1 MKKQFKRM
9 FMMLT
14 FLFITNLMFGQ
25 GATTSSMSGMILDNK
40 GEPLP
45 GASIVAIHVPSGTQ
59 YANIADNSGN
69 YRIQN
74 MRIGGPYKINVSFIG
89 YSAVSYTEITLKL
102 GETYVQN
109 GQLSETTTALNEVIV
124 TAGLR
129 NSILSSERSG
139 TQTNVSRRDLNN
151 LPTISR
157 SLTDFAKFTPQ
168 AQGNSFGGRDAR
180 FNSITVDG
188 AAFNNNFGVSSNP
201 LPGGNA
207 QPISLDAIEEISV
220 SIAPYDVTLS
230 QFTGAS
236 INAVTRSGDNT
247 FKASIYTYIRPKS
260 FTGNTVAGN
269 DVAGAND
276 RNSQNYGFRVGGP
289 IIKNKLFFFLS
300 GEYEK
305 ELLPGV
311 SWRPSTDGVA
321 VPDQLISRTLE
332 SDMILVKDHLMSVYN
347 YDAGKYKDF
356 DPFMNKNTKF
366 LARLDWNISKDH
378 KFTVRYNEVV
388 GTSDQETSSNS
399 GPPNNARNSGRISS
413 QSMIFSNALYGFQN
427 TVRSIT
433 GELNSNFGSKISNK
447 FLTSY
452 TFIQDTRT
460 SNSDL
465 FPFVDIWTGF
475 DANFKNGDQYM
486 SFGHELFSFNNDV
499 TNKTLSFTD
508 NLTINLN
515 NHSLTTGVSFDR
527 LFFRNSFI
535 REGTS
540 YYRYASVNDFINN
553 TDPIGFGVTYGYNG
567 IDAPGSIGTFGFA
580 ALYGQDE
587 WQVLPKLKVTYGV
600 RLELPLYLDDMQD
613 NPAISALTFA
623 EGKTIDVGT
632 WPKSQV
638 LVSPR
643 FGFNYDIKGDRSLQ
657 VRGGTGLFT
666 GLLPFVWFTNQPTNS
681 GLIQVPEIGW
691 GLVSTDV
698 TPPIDPN
705 APLTRDSKL
714 VGLGF
719 NPDYRALID
728 NNPAL
733 FPQTAGT
740 LASGSSLA
748 QVGKDFKF
756 PQVWRSNLGVDVE
769 LPWNMVFTG
778 EAIFSKDVNAL
789 RQININEAPYTGNMT
804 GPDTR
809 PYWTSSTAAKVVT
822 TVSNA
827 MELTNTKEGYQ
838 YSLTAH
844 LTKNF
849 NNGLSGMFAYT
860 FTEAKDITSN
870 PGSSASSAWGSNS
883 AIGSLNDPGLSW
895 SNFATPHKLI
905 GNVSYRIEYAKN
917 FATTLS
923 LVYQGYQTG
932 RWSYTYSND
941 LNGDGNSSDLMYIP
955 ATDAEITFA
964 DYSNTSGVVVMTAD
978 EQRVA
983 FWNYVNNNKYLS
995 KHKGEYAERFGHV
1008 QPWIHR
1014 FDVKLLQ
1021 DIFTNFGTDRKYTL
1035 QISVDMLNV
1044 GNLLNDEWGTYSFN
1058 PLANFENVRPL
1069 TVVTRGSDTQVPVYR
1084 LNATSFADFE
1094 TKTTLS
1100 KSINT
1105 SSTWGC
1111 LLGIRLIF

>member
-1 MKKQFKRM
+1 MPGAAIIAVHVHSGSQY
-9 FMMLT
+9 
-14 FLFITNLMFGQ
+14 
-25 GATTSSMSGMILDNK
+25 ATT
-40 GEPLP
+40 
-45 GASIVAIHVPSGTQ
+45 
-59 YANIADNSGN
+59 ADNSGN
-69 YRIQN
+69 FRIQN
-74 MRIGGPYKINVSFIG
+74 MRVGGPYTVKVSFIG
-89 YSAVSYTEITLKL
+89 YLTSSYTDITLKL
-102 GETYVQN
+102 GENFVQN
-109 GQLSETTTALNEVIV
+109 VQLGQATTTLNEVVV

-139 TQTNVSRRDLNN
+139 PQTNVNSRDLTS

-157 SLTDFAKFTPQ
+157 SITDFTKYTPQ
-168 AQGNSFGGRDAR
+168 AQGNSFGGRDGR
-180 FNSITVDG
+180 FNTITVDG
-188 AAFNNNFGVSSNP
+188 AAFNNNFGLSSSP

-220 SIAPYDVTLS
+220 NIAPYDIRLS

-260 FTGNTVAGN
+260 FTGNTVDGN

-276 RNSQNYGFRVGGP
+276 RSSQNYGFRVGGP

-305 ELLPGV
+305 ESIPGV
-311 SWRPSTDGVA
+311 TWTPSTDGVA
-321 VPDQLISRTLE
+321 NADLMISRTLE
-332 SDMILVKDHLMSVYN
+332 SDMVRVKDYLLSTYN
-347 YDAGKYKDF
+347 YDPGKYKDF
-356 DPFMNKNTKF
+356 DPFKNKNTKF

-378 KFTVRYNEVV
+378 KFTLRYNDVV
-388 GTSDQETSSNS
+388 GTSDQQTNFNS

-413 QSMIFSNALYGFQN
+413 QSLAFSNAFYGFQN

-433 GELNSNFGSKISNK
+433 GELNSNFSSKLSNK
-447 FLTSY
+447 FLASY
-452 TFIQDTRT
+452 TFIQDTRV
-460 SNSDL
+460 SNSDI

-486 SFGHELFSFNNDV
+486 SFGYELFSFNNDV
-499 TNKTLSFTD
+499 TNKTLSITD

-515 NHSLTTGVSFDR
+515 KHTVTAGASFDS
-527 LFFRNSFI
+527 LFFRNSYI

-540 YYRYASVNDFINN
+540 YYRYASVDDFINN
-553 TDPIGFGVTYGYNG
+553 ADPIGFGITYGFNG
-567 IDAPGSIGTFGFA
+567 VEAPGAEATFGMGG
-580 ALYGQDE
+580 LYAQDE
-587 WQVLPKLKVTYGV
+587 WQVIPRLKVTYGV
-600 RLELPLYLDDMQD
+600 RLEKPFYFDKMQ
-613 NPAISALTFA
+613 NNKAISDLTFA
-623 EGKTIDVGT
+623 DSKKIDVST
-632 WPKSQV
+632 WPESKPI
-638 LVSPR
+638 VSPR
-643 FGFNYDIKGDRSLQ
+643 FGFNYDVKGDRSLQ

-719 NPDYRALID
+719 NPDYRELID
-728 NNPAL
+728 NNSTL
-733 FPQTAGT
+733 FPQTSGT
-740 LASGSSLA
+740 LPSGSSLA

-756 PQVWRSNLGVDVE
+756 PQIWRSNLGVDIE

-778 EAIFSKDVNAL
+778 EAIFSKDVNAVK
-789 RQININEAPYTGNMT
+789 QININEAPYTGNMF

-809 PYWTSSTAAKVVT
+809 PYWTSSTVAKVVT

-838 YSLTAH
+838 YSLTAQ

-860 FTEAKDITSN
+860 YTVAKDITSN
-870 PGSSASSAWGSNS
+870 PGSSASSAWSSNT

-917 FATTLS
+917 FSTTLS

-941 LNGDGNSSDLMYIP
+941 LNGDGNYSDLMYIP
-955 ATDAEITFA
+955 ATDAEITFV
-964 DYSNTSGVVVMTAD
+964 NCINKSGVVLMTAE

-983 FWNYVNNNKYLS
+983 FWDYVNTNEYLN
-995 KHKGEYAERFGHV
+995 KHKGEYAERFGQI

-1014 FDVKLLQ
+1014 FDAKLLQ
-1021 DIFTNFGTDRKYTL
+1021 DIFTNFGTERKYTL
-1035 QISVDMLNV
+1035 QFSIDFLNI
-1044 GNLLNDEWGTYSFN
+1044 GNMINDSWGTYTYN
-1058 PLANFENVRPL
+1058 PLASYDNVRPL
-1069 TVVTRGSDTQVPVYR
+1069 TVVAKGTATTAPTYNV
-1084 LNATSFADFE
+1084 NATSLADFE
-1094 TKTTLS
+1094 KVTTLS
-1100 KSINT
+1100 KSIGT
-1105 SSTWGC
+1105 GSTWGC
-1111 LLGIRLIF
+1111 LLGVRLIF